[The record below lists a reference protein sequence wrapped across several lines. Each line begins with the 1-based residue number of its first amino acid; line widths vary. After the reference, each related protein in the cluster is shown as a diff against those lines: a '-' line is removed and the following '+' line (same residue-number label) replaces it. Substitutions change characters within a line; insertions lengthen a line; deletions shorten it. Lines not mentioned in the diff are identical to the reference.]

1 MPLATRH
8 PALRKDLV
16 VSHQETPEGPCV
28 VLKDPAS
35 RRFFRLG
42 EREYFIARQLDGE
55 TPPELVR
62 ERVTAED
69 GEPVTPEEL
78 DGFVRQLERTGLL
91 ERGLSPATVTG
102 PGRRRAGGSVLYLRL
117 KAFDPDRL
125 FERILPWTRFFFT
138 PYFVTG
144 SALLILWALWTLIDQ
159 RQEFTH
165 DLVRLWRFQNIVLA
179 WITIL
184 VVVLLHE
191 FAHGLTCKQFGG
203 KVHELGFLLIYL
215 QPAFYCNISDA
226 WLFPRKSRRLW
237 VTFAGAYFEL
247 FLWGL
252 ATLVWRVSERQT
264 WLSGLALLVVATS
277 GIKAFFNW
285 NPLIKLD
292 GYYLLCDLLDAPNLR
307 PRAFAYIG
315 SRLRRLVGAA
325 LQDVAEPSARERRIY
340 LGYGVVAGVF
350 SYWLL
355 TVVLLR
361 FEQYLTWR
369 YRGWGFVLFAGM
381 FFATFRGP
389 ITRAFPR
396 FRRAAAV
403 PPSPSTATSPS
414 GVPAVD
420 APPPSSNGKG
430 RHHRAPLS
438 RRGKLLGLAGIAAI
452 ALYVVPLPVT
462 VGGEFQL
469 LPSAGGEVRSE
480 VQGTI
485 EQVFVDEGDRVSTG
499 QPIARISDRE
509 YRARARTLDAQI
521 EEKRAN
527 LRLLRAGP
535 RREEIE
541 QARAAAAQAEQ
552 RRDYARRTLDRV
564 GTLARLEGA
573 SRVELDS
580 SQVQLAVTSREADA
594 AGARLRE
601 LLAGSRPEEIAAV
614 EQQIAQ
620 ADGERRHVEEQL
632 ARLTVT
638 APHAGV
644 IATPRLREQVGR
656 YVNPGDL
663 IAQVHAVEIVRAEIG
678 VSERDLG
685 VVQTG
690 ERAVLRL
697 RAYPDRSFEG
707 TVTRVAPA
715 ADSGDVA
722 AGRVV
727 RVRVDIPNAGG
738 TLKPGLTGYARIYA
752 GRRPALDVFTRRFRH
767 FLRVE
772 FWSLW

>member
-1 MPLATRH
+1 
-8 PALRKDLV
+8 
-16 VSHQETPEGPCV
+16 
-28 VLKDPAS
+28 
-35 RRFFRLG
+35 
-42 EREYFIARQLDGE
+42 
-55 TPPELVR
+55 
-62 ERVTAED
+62 
-69 GEPVTPEEL
+69 
-78 DGFVRQLERTGLL
+78 
-91 ERGLSPATVTG
+91 
-102 PGRRRAGGSVLYLRL
+102 
-117 KAFDPDRL
+117 
-125 FERILPWTRFFFT
+125 
-138 PYFVTG
+138 
-144 SALLILWALWTLIDQ
+144 
-159 RQEFTH
+159 
-165 DLVRLWRFQNIVLA
+165 
-179 WITIL
+179 
-184 VVVLLHE
+184 
-191 FAHGLTCKQFGG
+191 
-203 KVHELGFLLIYL
+203 
-215 QPAFYCNISDA
+215 
-226 WLFPRKSRRLW
+226 
-237 VTFAGAYFEL
+237 
-247 FLWGL
+247 
-252 ATLVWRVSERQT
+252 
-264 WLSGLALLVVATS
+264 
-277 GIKAFFNW
+277 
-285 NPLIKLD
+285 
-292 GYYLLCDLLDAPNLR
+292 
-307 PRAFAYIG
+307 
-315 SRLRRLVGAA
+315 
-325 LQDVAEPSARERRIY
+325 
-340 LGYGVVAGVF
+340 
-350 SYWLL
+350 
-355 TVVLLR
+355 
-361 FEQYLTWR
+361 
-369 YRGWGFVLFAGM
+369 
-381 FFATFRGP
+381 
-389 ITRAFPR
+389 
-396 FRRAAAV
+396 
-403 PPSPSTATSPS
+403 
-414 GVPAVD
+414 
-420 APPPSSNGKG
+420 
-430 RHHRAPLS
+430 LS
-438 RRGKLLGLAGIAAI
+438 RRGKILGLAGIAAI

-485 EQVFVDEGDRVSTG
+485 EQVFVDEGDRVSAG
-499 QPIARISDRE
+499 QPIARVSDRE
-509 YRARARTLDAQI
+509 YRARARALDAQI

-752 GRRPALDVFTRRFRH
+752 GRRPALDVLTRRFRH